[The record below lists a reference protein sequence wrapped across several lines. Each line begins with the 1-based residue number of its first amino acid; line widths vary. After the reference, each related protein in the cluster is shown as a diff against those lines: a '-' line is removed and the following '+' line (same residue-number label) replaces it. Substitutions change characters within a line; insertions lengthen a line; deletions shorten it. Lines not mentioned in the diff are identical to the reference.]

1 MTYWD
6 MWLHILDDTL
16 KLRSASFFI
25 FYNVL
30 FNIAAIFVSC
40 LPHFIE
46 NVKTQEKD
54 TEFPASFFFH
64 NVKMPLYSAKFMDS

>member
-6 MWLHILDDTL
+6 MWLHILDNTL

-30 FNIAAIFVSC
+30 CNSPAIFVSC

-54 TEFPASFFFH
+54 TEFPASFFFR
-64 NVKMPLYSAKFMDS
+64 NVKMPFYSAKFMDS